1 MVQLV
6 VLSVDSDLGSVLKE
20 LQGRMADWGLEKQD
34 YPEEEEEEVV
44 EIKNCQCLEVGL
56 NLLET
61 VVGGEFFYE

>member
-34 YPEEEEEEVV
+34 YPEEEVV